1 MISKDLDMKNWSLT
15 MKSDLYEKLAKLDN
29 CIIQH
34 NQYRNAVSG
43 IIDCWQRTIASPNK
57 ATSCML
63 IAEGGLGKT
72 TICKKVLQSFS
83 SSLVEYSDYSIRKNP
98 AFYIQIPSG
107 STIDSLTILMLHKL
121 NDINPSSGTRSDRA
135 FRLKTKL
142 SESCTELIIFDEFH
156 HIYSTQSSKMK
167 FSKSNENIANWIK
180 TLSDENKIC
189 ICLVSLPEYVE
200 IFERDSQQSRRFKN
214 KYILHPLSIKINSNK
229 VHIKPFLAEVDR
241 FIDKKLGL
249 SSLKLSDD
257 FMVLRIYIAT
267 AGYHDYVM
275 SLVKEAIRFA
285 LEEDNHTL
293 KIQHFSMAWETDITA
308 YVRLSERN
316 PFEMQANE
324 LNNFM
329 N

>member
-1 MISKDLDMKNWSLT
+1 

-34 NQYRNAVSG
+34 NQYRNAVAG
-43 IIDCWQRTIASPNK
+43 ILDCWQRTIASPYK

-72 TICKKVLQSFS
+72 TICKKVLQNFS

-107 STIDSLTILMLHKL
+107 STIDSLTTLMLHKL

-189 ICLVSLPEYVE
+189 VCLVSLPEYVE
-200 IFERDSQQSRRFKN
+200 VFERDSQQSRRFKN
-214 KYILHPLSIKINSNK
+214 KYILHPLSIKINSKK
-229 VHIKPFLAEVDR
+229 VHMKPFLAEVDG
-241 FIDKKLGL
+241 FIHKKLGL

-257 FMVLRIYIAT
+257 SMVLRIYIAT

-275 SLVKEAIRFA
+275 SLVKEAIKFA
-285 LEEDNHTL
+285 LEEGNNTL
-293 KIQHFSMAWETDITA
+293 KIQHFSLAWETDITA

-316 PFEMQANE
+316 PFEMQVNE

-329 N
+329 K

>member
-1 MISKDLDMKNWSLT
+1 MDTRNWSLI
-15 MKSDLYEKLAKLDN
+15 MKSDLYEKLARLDN

-72 TICKKVLQSFS
+72 TICKKVLQSFT
-83 SSLVEYSDYSIRKNP
+83 SSLVEYSDHSIRKNP

-107 STIDSLTILMLHKL
+107 STIDSLTILMLYKL

-214 KYILHPLSIKINSNK
+214 KYILHPLSIKINSKK

-249 SSLKLSDD
+249 NSLKLSEDA
-257 FMVLRIYIAT
+257 MVLKIYIAT

-275 SLVKEAIRFA
+275 SLVKEAIKFA
-285 LEEDNHTL
+285 LEEGNNTL
-293 KIQHFSMAWETDITA
+293 KIQHFSLAWETDITA

-316 PFEMQANE
+316 PFEMQIKE

>member
-1 MISKDLDMKNWSLT
+1 MISKDLDTRNWSLI

-34 NQYRNAVSG
+34 NQYRNAVAG
-43 IIDCWQRTIASPNK
+43 ILDCWQRTIASSYK

-72 TICKKVLQSFS
+72 TICKKVLQNFS
-83 SSLVEYSDYSIRKNP
+83 ASLVEYSDYSIRKNP

-142 SESCTELIIFDEFH
+142 SESYTELIIFDEFH
-156 HIYSTQSSKMK
+156 HIYSTESSKLK

-214 KYILHPLSIKINSNK
+214 KYILHPLSIKINSKK
-229 VHIKPFLAEVDR
+229 VHMKPFLAEVDG
-241 FIDKKLGL
+241 FINKKLGL
-249 SSLKLSDD
+249 NSLKLSEDA
-257 FMVLRIYIAT
+257 MVLRIYIAT

-275 SLVKEAIRFA
+275 SLVKEAIKFA
-285 LEEDNHTL
+285 LEEGNNTL

>member
-1 MISKDLDMKNWSLT
+1 
-15 MKSDLYEKLAKLDN
+15 MKSDLYEKLARLDN

-72 TICKKVLQSFS
+72 TICKKVLQSFTS
-83 SSLVEYSDYSIRKNP
+83 NLVEYSDHSIRKNP

-107 STIDSLTILMLHKL
+107 STIDSLTTLMLNKL

-214 KYILHPLSIKINSNK
+214 KYILHPLSIKINSKK

-257 FMVLRIYIAT
+257 SMVLRIYIAT

-293 KIQHFSMAWETDITA
+293 KIQHFSLAWETDITA